1 MLLCEVALGDMN
13 EKFYA
18 DYYAN
23 LLPAGKSSTKGVG
36 KTAPEDKEMIG
47 DIIVPNGEGKT
58 QNIPNSSLLYNEFI
72 VYDIAQIRMK
82 YLLRLKFI
90 YW

>member
-1 MLLCEVALGDMN
+1 MALGDIN

-36 KTAPEDKEMIG
+36 RTAPGSNEMVDDVTVPTG
-47 DIIVPNGEGKT
+47 LPQPTNVANVIIC
-58 QNIPNSSLLYNEFI
+58 
-72 VYDIAQIRMK
+72 
-82 YLLRLKFI
+82 
-90 YW
+90 